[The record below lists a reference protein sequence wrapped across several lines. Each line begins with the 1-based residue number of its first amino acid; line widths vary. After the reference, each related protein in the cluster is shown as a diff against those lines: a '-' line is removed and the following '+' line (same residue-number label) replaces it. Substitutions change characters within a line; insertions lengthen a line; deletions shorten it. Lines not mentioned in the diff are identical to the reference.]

1 MKEMALISAA
11 STFCTSDSARLH
23 KSIGYNKIKACDSNW
38 HNMRVK
44 RACLPDTGVK
54 NYFSNTGSMVNF

>member
-11 STFCTSDSARLH
+11 STFCTSDSPRLH

-44 RACLPDTGVK
+44 RACLYPTRGVK
-54 NYFSNTGSMVNF
+54 KLFFKHGQHG